1 MAYPIG
7 TLTLTGSLGVTSI
20 TDTYATHLD
29 YLGFGGLR
37 AVASTTERN
46 AIPTERRTFG
56 MVVTTEDGSGTF
68 ILANTAMGGTNNT
81 LSDNGNWKIFIP
93 ADTGIT
99 DLNGLTATTQ
109 TFATGTA
116 GTNFT
121 IDSATST
128 HTFNLP
134 EASAS
139 STGKLTST
147 DWAAFDGKQNALSIT
162 NLTDVGTDGITIT
175 NGTGAVIGASAVT
188 IAQAQSSA
196 SQNGYLDRDDWSTF
210 NGKQNALSFTDLTA
224 NSAQDGISISNG
236 TGAVIGTT
244 DVAVSQVSASA
255 TQNGYLSSSDWTS
268 FTNKGTGSVTSISAG
283 TGLSTGG
290 SPITTSGTIDFSD
303 ANVAA
308 WAATPSSANLIT
320 AMTDEVGTGKLV
332 FNGNPNFA
340 NITLDAD
347 TGINFDSTT
356 GGFIGKLNSQKFG
369 FWGATPIVQ
378 PTTAIT
384 ADTFTSGVGTVLTDA
399 DTFGGYTLA
408 QIAAILR
415 TVGLAA

>member
-37 AVASTTERN
+37 AVASNTERN

-81 LSDNGNWKIFIP
+81 LSDNANWKIFIP

-99 DLNGLTATTQ
+99 SLNGLTAVTQ
-109 TFATGTA
+109 TFATGTT
-116 GTNFT
+116 GTDFN
-121 IDSATST
+121 ISSVVDV

-134 EASAS
+134 EASAAN
-139 STGKLTST
+139 TGKLTST
-147 DWAAFDGKQNALSIT
+147 
-162 NLTDVGTDGITIT
+162 
-175 NGTGAVIGASAVT
+175 
-188 IAQAQSSA
+188 
-196 SQNGYLDRDDWSTF
+196 DWSTF
-210 NGKQNALSFTDLTA
+210 NGKQNALNITDLNGGGTDGLSVSNGTGAVIGSVAVSISQTQSSAIDNGYLSSADWSTFSGKQNALTFTDLRSD
-224 NSAQDGISISNG
+224 SAQDGISISNG
-236 TGAVIGTT
+236 TGAVIGASA
-244 DVAVSQVSASA
+244 VSVSQVSASA

-283 TGLSTGG
+283 TGLSTGAN
-290 SPITTSGTIDFSD
+290 PITTTGTIDFSD

-308 WAATPSSANLIT
+308 WAATPSSANLIA
-320 AMTDEVGTGKLV
+320 AMTDEVGTGSLV

-340 NITLDAD
+340 SITIDAD
-347 TGINFDSTT
+347 TSINFSTST
-356 GGFIGKLNSQKFG
+356 GGTIGRLTSQKLG
-369 FWGATPIVQ
+369 FWGTTPIVQ
-378 PTTAIT
+378 PTATIT
-384 ADTFTSGVGTVLTDA
+384 ADTFTSGVGTVVTDA

>member
-81 LSDNGNWKIFIP
+81 LSDNANWKIFIP

-99 DLNGLTATTQ
+99 SLNGLTAVTQ
-109 TFATGTA
+109 TFATGTT
-116 GTNFT
+116 GSDFN
-121 IDSATST
+121 ISSVVDV

-134 EASAS
+134 EASAVN
-139 STGKLTST
+139 TGKLTST
-147 DWAAFDGKQNALSIT
+147 DWSTFNGKQNALDITNLTDVGTDGITITNGTGAVIGANPVTIAQAQSSSSQNGYLSSTDWTAFDGKQARLNFT
-162 NLTDVGTDGITIT
+162 DLTDVGTDGITIT

-196 SQNGYLDRDDWSTF
+196 SQNGYLSSTDWTTF
-210 NGKQNALSFTDLTA
+210 NG
-224 NSAQDGISISNG
+224 
-236 TGAVIGTT
+236 
-244 DVAVSQVSASA
+244 
-255 TQNGYLSSSDWTS
+255 
-268 FTNKGTGSVTSISAG
+268 KGTGSVTSISAG

-290 SPITTSGTIDFSD
+290 SPITTTGTIDFSD

-308 WAATPSSANLIT
+308 WAATPSSANLAA
-320 AMTDEVGTGKLV
+320 AMTDEVGTGSLV
-332 FNGNPNFA
+332 FNSNPNFA
-340 NITLDAD
+340 SITMDAD
-347 TGINFDSTT
+347 TSINFDSTT
-356 GGFIGKLNSQKFG
+356 GGFIGRTTSQKFG
-369 FWGATPIVQ
+369 FWGKTPIVQ
-378 PTTAIT
+378 PTTSIT
-384 ADTFTSGVGTVLTDA
+384 ADTFTTGIGTVLTDA
-399 DTFGGYTLA
+399 DTFGGYTIA

>member
-1 MAYPIG
+1 MAYPNG

-20 TDTYATHLD
+20 NDTYATHLD

-37 AVASTTERN
+37 AVANNTERN
-46 AIPTERRTFG
+46 AIPEQRRVFG

-68 ILANTAMGGTNNT
+68 ILANVDMGGVDNDLNNN
-81 LSDNGNWKIFIP
+81 SNWKIFIP
-93 ADTGIT
+93 VDTGIT

-116 GTNFT
+116 GTDFA
-121 IDSATST
+121 ISSVTST

-139 STGKLTST
+139 NTGKLTST
-147 DWAAFDGKQNALSIT
+147 DWSAFSGKQNALSIT

-175 NGTGAVIGASAVT
+175 NGTGAVIGASPVT

-196 SQNGYLDRDDWSTF
+196 VQNGYLSSTDWAAF
-210 NGKQNALSFTDLTA
+210 DGKQNALSITNLTSD
-224 NSAQDGISISNG
+224 SAQDGISISNG
-236 TGAVIGTT
+236 TDAVIGA
-244 DVAVSQVSASA
+244 VAVSVSQVSASA
-255 TQNGYLSSSDWTS
+255 SQNGYLSSSDWTS

-290 SPITTSGTIDFSD
+290 SPITTSGTVSFSD

-308 WAATPSSANLIT
+308 WAASPSSANLLA
-320 AMTDEVGTGKLV
+320 AMTDEVGTGSLV
-332 FNGNPNFA
+332 FNTNPNFDA
-340 NITLDAD
+340 LTLND
-347 TGINFDSTT
+347 TYGISFGTTT
-356 GGFIGKLNSQKFG
+356 GGYLGKATNQKIG
-369 FWGATPIVQ
+369 FWNTTPVVQ

-384 ADTFTSGVGTVLTDA
+384 ADTFVSGVGTVLTDA

-415 TVGLAA
+415 TTGLAA